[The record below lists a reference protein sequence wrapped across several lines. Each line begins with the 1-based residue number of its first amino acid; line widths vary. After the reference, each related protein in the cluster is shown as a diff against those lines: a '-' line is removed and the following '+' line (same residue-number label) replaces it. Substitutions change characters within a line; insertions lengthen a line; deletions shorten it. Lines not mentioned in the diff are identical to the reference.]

1 MESKVI
7 VIDKDVTPRIENLL
21 PKVKEERTKEFLA
34 SLLES
39 VGRWGKL
46 TERQQEAFDRV
57 EYNHSDEGI
66 AEREAWREVY
76 HEGLREDTLI
86 AAKYYVYMAHHS
98 HTRYFEEAANRI
110 LDNPDYIP
118 SRKLHEKMVLNK
130 YAQKIIE
137 QTRTEPKYVEGD
149 CVMMRGSNGSLYAS
163 KTRAYTS
170 NNKRVWK
177 NYPIDHAF
185 IVVDNKL
192 PCVKAVKGGRMYK
205 VLPFGDSDIL
215 EVEERQIKKCRSIK

>member
-1 MESKVI
+1 MNTNVI
-7 VIDKDVTPRIENLL
+7 IDHDVTPRIENLL
-21 PKVKEERTKEFLA
+21 PKVKEEKTKEFLS

-57 EYNHSDEGI
+57 EYNHSEEGM

-86 AAKYYVYMAHHS
+86 AAKYYDWMAHHS
-98 HTRYFEEAANRI
+98 HTRYFADAARRI

-118 SRKLHEKMVLNK
+118 SRKLHEKMVLNR

-137 QTRTEPKYVEGD
+137 QTKEEPKYAEGD
-149 CVMMRGSNGSLYAS
+149 CVMMRGKNVRGGGIF
-163 KTRAYTS
+163 TV
-170 NNKRVWK
+170 NNKRVFK
-177 NYPIDHAF
+177 NYPPDHVF
-185 IVVDNKL
+185 IIVDNKL
-192 PCVKAVKGGRMYK
+192 PCVKAIKGGRMYK